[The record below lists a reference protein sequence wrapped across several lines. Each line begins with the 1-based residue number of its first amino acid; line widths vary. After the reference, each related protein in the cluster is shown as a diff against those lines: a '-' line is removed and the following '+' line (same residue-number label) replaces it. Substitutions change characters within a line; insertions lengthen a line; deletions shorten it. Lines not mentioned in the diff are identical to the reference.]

1 MSEVPME
8 NLGSEASVPGSA
20 AGSRLFVDLGNGA
33 GAIPVRADAGKG
45 SLLKSSYAAV
55 SAFMVVLA
63 AGGIFGM
70 RKLGMSARS
79 ASAGVPIAI
88 ESAGPPKV
96 ESGRFE
102 KLMSELEAGDR
113 PVQVDSSK
121 LGRSPFEL
129 AVERATTAVE
139 ATKETEEQR
148 LARLAEE
155 ARLKAEAERKRRIE
169 TALAKMR
176 LFGVVGGRTP
186 AARINDRIVR
196 EGDEIEDLFRVK
208 SIAARSVVLEADGV
222 EYEITMGNTGQP

>member
-1 MSEVPME
+1 MSDAAME
-8 NLGSEASVPGSA
+8 TLGSELNAPGSA
-20 AGSRLFVDLGNGA
+20 AGNRLFVDLGNGA
-33 GAIPVRADAGKG
+33 GAIPVRAEAGKG
-45 SLLKSSYAAV
+45 SLIKSSYTAV

-79 ASAGVPIAI
+79 ASAEVPIAI

-102 KLMSELEAGDR
+102 KLMSDLEAGDR
-113 PVQVDSSK
+113 PVQVDPSK

-129 AVERATTAVE
+129 AGEKQTVAAETV
-139 ATKETEEQR
+139 KETEEQR

-155 ARLKAEAERKRRIE
+155 ARLKAEAERIRRIE
-169 TALAKMR
+169 TTLAGLR

-186 AARINDRIVR
+186 AAKINDRIVR
-196 EGDEIEDLFRVK
+196 VGDEIGDLFKVK
-208 SIAARSVVLEADGV
+208 SIAARSVVLEADGT

>member
-1 MSEVPME
+1 MSDAPME
-8 NLGSEASVPGSA
+8 HPGTESSAGGSP
-20 AGSRLFVDLGNGA
+20 AGTRLFVDLGNGA
-33 GAIPVRADAGKG
+33 GAIPVRAEVGKG
-45 SLLKSSYAAV
+45 SLIKSSFAAV

-70 RKLGMSARS
+70 RKLGMSART
-79 ASAGVPIAI
+79 ASAEVPIAI

-102 KLMSELEAGDR
+102 KLMTELEAGDR

-129 AVERATTAVE
+129 AVENAPAAAEVV
-139 ATKETEEQR
+139 KETEEQR

-155 ARLKAEAERKRRIE
+155 ARVKAEAERKRRIE
-169 TALAKMR
+169 TALAKMK

-186 AARINDRIVR
+186 AARIDDKVVR
-196 EGDEIEDLFRVK
+196 VGDEIEDLFKVK
-208 SIAARSVVLEADGV
+208 SIAVRSVVLEADGV